1 MYSCQ
6 RIFFKKNTSVNDFY
20 KHSKTKKN
28 DLSLLENRYEKISE
42 NKNNDLLLVD
52 NLNKSFESSNIDI
65 QLENITNPFEKL
77 ELDKTNK
84 YNNDP
89 LLKLLEKNLELK
101 TNLLEYSEPKLKE
114 NESSNIDNNQL
125 LDLSIENNV
134 VMAND
139 FNYLDKIENEVY
151 YFCKLYDKIDYYIL
165 RILTNDIYDDK
176 NGFSLSLIDND
187 NIDLSGVN
195 KSKKIIIDI
204 VRSLNHFH
212 TSNFDINKEKFYF
225 NFGDKIRFRTF
236 SEYIFNLKK
245 IFKSI
250 RDSYSSYNTIKKNE
264 FNNLIIS
271 LVDKVMELSLV
282 NEIKDKKYY
291 NNFKNNIFIFSDLNN
306 RLNNIKSEQSNELD
320 LILVVGNGNIKSIK
334 MTKSCISNLEYKK
347 FVDKGGYFKDKYW
360 SKEGRM
366 WKAYYNMKCPI
377 HWKNNDG
384 IWYINNEKLDNF
396 YSLPIEQ
403 ISYYEAEA
411 CARFYSGRL
420 PTEEEWNFV
429 ASNRNLTLNPYG
441 LYNPCKID
449 LVSDCDNLMEVQFG
463 KSSLLGFNQLYGNVW
478 EYTSTHREN
487 LELNEICLKGGDSYI
502 PEFLMNNSLKLFLSK
517 YTTGLQTG
525 FRIIKI

>member
-20 KHSKTKKN
+20 QHSKCKKN
-28 DLSLLENRYEKISE
+28 DLSLLKNRYEKICD
-42 NKNNDLLLVD
+42 NKDNDLLLIENLSNNLETSNNDVQLD
-52 NLNKSFESSNIDI
+52 NV
-65 QLENITNPFEKL
+65 TNPFEKL
-77 ELDKTNK
+77 ELDNK
-84 YNNDP
+84 KKYKEDP

-101 TNLLEYSEPKLKE
+101 NNLLEYNEPKLKE
-114 NESSNIDNNQL
+114 NVTSNKDDNQL
-125 LDLSIENNV
+125 LDLSTENKV
-134 VMAND
+134 VNIND
-139 FNYLDKIENEVY
+139 FNYLDKIENEIY
-151 YFCKLYDKIDYYIL
+151 YFCKLYDKIDYYLL
-165 RILTNDIYDDK
+165 RILANDIYDDK
-176 NGFSLSLIDND
+176 DGISLSMIDND

-236 SEYIFNLKK
+236 NEYIFNLKK

-271 LVDKVMELSLV
+271 LVDKVMELSV
-282 NEIKDKKYY
+282 INEIKDKKYY
-291 NNFKNNIFIFSDLNN
+291 NNFKNNIFIFSDLNYKFDK
-306 RLNNIKSEQSNELD
+306 IKSKISNELD
-320 LILVVGNGNIKSIK
+320 LILVVGKGNIKSFE
-334 MTKSCISNLEYKK
+334 MTKNCISNFEFKK
-347 FVDKGGYFKDKYW
+347 FVDKGGYFKNKYW
-360 SKEGRM
+360 SMEGIM
-366 WKAYYNMKCPI
+366 WKNYYNMKCPI

-384 IWYINNEKLDNF
+384 NWYINNEKLEHF
-396 YSLPIEQ
+396 YNLPIEQ

-411 CARFYSGRL
+411 CAKFYSGRL
-420 PTEEEWNFV
+420 PKEEEWDFV

-449 LVSDCDNLMEVQFG
+449 LVSDCDNLMDVEFG

-478 EYTSTHREN
+478 EYTSTHRN
-487 LELNEICLKGGDSYI
+487 NQDINEICLKGGDSNI